1 MSDHARLAGEDPIV
15 DKSAPTDGVGL
26 CLSGGG
32 YRAMLFHVGALWR
45 LMEAGKLLGITRI
58 SSVASGSI
66 TAGVLALAWPE
77 LRSGGMAAFLRKVV
91 APLRGMAGTTI
102 DQRSVLGGM
111 VRPGTIG
118 SYVAGAYARHLFAD
132 KERLINWG
140 YAVSD
145 AGIRTYWDSAVP
157 PPAAFPYP
165 QVGIG

>member
-15 DKSAPTDGVGL
+15 DKSAPIDGVGL
-26 CLSGGG
+26 YLSGGG
-32 YRAMLFHVGALWR
+32 YRAMLCHVGALWR

-77 LRSGGMAAFLRKVV
+77 LRSG
-91 APLRGMAGTTI
+91 GMAGTTI

-145 AGIRTYWDSAVP
+145 AGIRRYWDGAVP
-157 PPAAFPYP
+157 MPAAFPYP